1 MIDPVWWLGVWEEL
15 DAPGRHQKRFPAPD
29 AHGYKFCP
37 TYYGSKVPWDAGPRY
52 TMWDRVNR
60 AIPVEGTVTDTPPRW
75 AQSPQARH
83 WLEPERIGIWARFIK
98 WLKS

>member
-1 MIDPVWWLGVWEEL
+1 MIDPVLWLGVWEEL

-29 AHGYKFCP
+29 AFGYKFCP

-60 AIPVEGTVTDTPPRW
+60 AIPVEGTMERISW
-75 AQSPQARH
+75 AQSPQARM
-83 WLEPERIGIWARFIK
+83 WLDEPPKTIRQL
-98 WLKS
+98 LKEWWNR

>member
-1 MIDPVWWLGVWEEL
+1 MIDPVLWLGVWEEL

-37 TYYGSKVPWDAGPRY
+37 TYYGSKVPWDTGPRY

-60 AIPVEGTVTDTPPRW
+60 AIPVEGTVNDTPPSW
-75 AQSPQARH
+75 AQSPQARR
-83 WLEPERIGIWARFIK
+83 WLEPEKVGIWAKIKK
-98 WLKS
+98 WLMS